1 MKNFKR
7 TLAFISALSIVGTLS
22 ACSDIG
28 EQTPEATLAATVET
42 TAPKELSDEEKES
55 VAAVDVGDDEKL
67 ENGKVRWLATY
78 DINPAKGKPKDFS
91 LELFE
96 TKYGGSI
103 EWINTTWENRFTD
116 HSTQVVGGDAPDMLP
131 AQEFDTFP

>member
-22 ACSDIG
+22 ACSDSG

-78 DINPAKGKPKDFS
+78 DINPAQG
-91 LELFE
+91 
-96 TKYGGSI
+96 
-103 EWINTTWENRFTD
+103 
-116 HSTQVVGGDAPDMLP
+116 QA
-131 AQEFDTFP
+131 

>member
-22 ACSDIG
+22 ACSDSG

-96 TKYGGSI
+96 TKYGGSHLGKPLH
-103 EWINTTWENRFTD
+103 RPF
-116 HSTQVVGGDAPDMLP
+116 HSRSRRRRSRYVPRTRI
-131 AQEFDTFP
+131 